1 MPDYTVYVI
10 DDDPSIRELFA
21 EALGEDYDL
30 ETFEDGSA
38 GMEAIDEDP
47 PDVLILDLRL
57 PGKGGLEILEA
68 VQEKHPEVQV
78 VMVTAHQDVESA
90 VKAMKLGAFDYVV
103 KPFDIDEINIVI
115 EKTLENLKLEEEVQN
130 LRSHMEGQEVHT
142 PLVGNSEPMEAVKD
156 RVQKVA
162 PTDSNVLIRG
172 ESGSGKEVVATMI
185 HNQSDRADQPF
196 IAVNCAAVPEKL
208 LESEL
213 FGYEKGAF
221 TGAESDKKGKIE
233 MADGGTLF
241 LDEIAAMPLE
251 MQAKLLR
258 VLESK
263 RLMPVGSEEERSID
277 FRLLSATSAD
287 IEQRI
292 ADEVFREDL
301 FYRINVVSIDLPP
314 LRDRKSDIPK
324 LVDYFIDQIDKKV
337 NRTIEGVSDEAVD
350 LLKNHD
356 WPGNVRELRNALES
370 AAVVG
375 ESDHLQPG
383 DFNLVE
389 RPAGSS
395 SGNGEIEAGMS
406 IEDAEKVLIEKT
418 LESNDGNITQSAE
431 ELGITRKTLRSKKEK
446 YDLE

>member
-1 MPDYTVYVI
+1 MI

-21 EALGEDYDL
+21 EALGDDYEL
-30 ETFEDGSA
+30 ETFEDGA
-38 GMEAIDEDP
+38 EGMDAINENP

-57 PGKGGLEILEA
+57 PGKGGLEVLEE
-68 VQEKHPEVQV
+68 VQEKHPEIQV
-78 VMVTAHQDVESA
+78 VMVTAHQDVQSA

-103 KPFDIDEINIVI
+103 KPFDIDEINIVL
-115 EKTLENLKLEEEVQN
+115 EKTIENIELEEEVQN
-130 LRSHMEGQEVHT
+130 LRSHLEGQHVHT
-142 PLVGNSEPMEAVKD
+142 PLVGESDAMTAVKD
-156 RVQKVA
+156 RIEKVA

-172 ESGSGKEVVATMI
+172 ESGSGKEVVANLI
-185 HNQSDRADQPF
+185 HGRSERSSEPF
-196 IAVNCAAVPEKL
+196 VAVNCAAVPEKL

-241 LDEIAAMPLE
+241 LDEIAAMPME

-258 VLESK
+258 VLETK
-263 RLMPVGSEEERSID
+263 RLMPVGSEEERTID

-292 ADEVFREDL
+292 ADDQFREDL
-301 FYRINVVSIDLPP
+301 YYRINVVSIDLPP
-314 LRDRKSDIPK
+314 LRDHKSDIPE
-324 LVDYFIDQIDKKV
+324 LVEYFLDRIDKKV
-337 NRTIEGVSDEAVD
+337 NRSIEGVSEEALE
-350 LLKNHD
+350 LLREHD

-375 ESDHLQPG
+375 EDDQLQPE

-389 RPAGSS
+389 RLGSGS
-395 SGNGEIEAGMS
+395 TENGELRAGMS
-406 IEDAEKVLIEKT
+406 LEDAEKLLIEKT
-418 LESNDGNITQSAE
+418 LQANEGNITQSAE
-431 ELGITRKTLRSKKEK
+431 ELGITRKTLRNKKEK
-446 YDLE
+446 YNID